1 MNTSMG
7 VGMGMDGEDKDAGS
21 GGGGMWARSFDFVSP
36 LGPVR
41 AGVIDATSAGV
52 GGFRNGPGTGS
63 LLVNGRA
70 NGETGAH
77 GNGADGDD
85 ASMEDDQGEREQ
97 RTPSRRGIDTP
108 HVNVL
113 PLGPDDT
120 SRDLDGSSAY
130 GAGSASKTDMQGS
143 TSVLARRHSECLEV
157 VREEEEEGDWTL
169 VGSANSSRKM
179 NGANGL
185 YDTRAHSNDNNSG
198 IAIATA
204 NHQEDGDNKE
214 RRERGSSL
222 PCPETP
228 VSKGKSVM
236 HVKDKRQREL
246 MMTPTRG
253 SSSMSASMAASADVN
268 GDAGGLGVQSYGTI
282 GHAELG
288 GGAGASLGRLLAGVA
303 IDADE
308 DVEL

>member
-7 VGMGMDGEDKDAGS
+7 MGIGMDGEDKDAGS

-77 GNGADGDD
+77 AHGADGDD
-85 ASMEDDQGEREQ
+85 ASMEDDQGERGQ
-97 RTPSRRGIDTP
+97 RTPSRRGVDTP

-113 PLGPDDT
+113 PLGTDDT
-120 SRDLDGSSAY
+120 SRDLNGSSAY
-130 GAGSASKTDMQGS
+130 GAGPDSKADMQGS
-143 TSVLARRHSECLEV
+143 TSILARRHSECLEV
-157 VREEEEEGDWTL
+157 VREEEEEGDWTF

-179 NGANGL
+179 NGANGQ
-185 YDTRAHSNDNNSG
+185 YDTRAHSNGDNSG
-198 IAIATA
+198 DGTA
-204 NHQEDGDNKE
+204 NSHTNGDNKDI
-214 RRERGSSL
+214 RERGSSL

-246 MMTPTRG
+246 MMTPTR
-253 SSSMSASMAASADVN
+253 SSSSVTASMAASAGTN
-268 GDAGGLGVQSYGTI
+268 GDARGLGVQSYGTI

-288 GGAGASLGRLLAGVA
+288 GGAGANLGRLLAGVA

>member
-1 MNTSMG
+1 M
-7 VGMGMDGEDKDAGS
+7 GMGMDGEDKDAGS

-41 AGVIDATSAGV
+41 VGVIDATSAGV

-77 GNGADGDD
+77 ANGADGDD
-85 ASMEDDQGEREQ
+85 ANMEDEQGEREQ

-120 SRDLDGSSAY
+120 SRDISGSSAS
-130 GAGSASKTDMQGS
+130 GAGSDSKAYMQGS
-143 TSVLARRHSECLEV
+143 TSVLTRRHSECLEV

-169 VGSANSSRKM
+169 VNSANSSRKM
-179 NGANGL
+179 KGANGQ
-185 YDTRAHSNDNNSG
+185 YDPGANSNDNNSG
-198 IAIATA
+198 IATA
-204 NHQEDGDNKE
+204 NNHMNGDNKD

-228 VSKGKSVM
+228 ASKGKSVM

-253 SSSMSASMAASADVN
+253 SSSMSATMAASADAN